1 MGVQAAR
8 RFESVSRRAEY
19 ARLKKKT
26 PEREFVEALER
37 DFEMSPRESRG
48 VLEVV
53 HQTFFDKREL
63 QPGQIE
69 YTAVCAQEG
78 PGRAM
83 DEMRKMHVV
92 LTRDLPDDREVQE
105 KRGESQRRKLQ
116 ILRMTEEA
124 YDQDALLTQEDLGR
138 ILGVSSRTIRRDVA
152 ELMSGGQLKLYLRG
166 VQRDIGKGVTHKVW
180 IVGLYLE
187 WKTYSEI
194 ERMTGHSPGAIK
206 AYLQDFS
213 RIVIARERGIRS
225 AREIG
230 FYIGRTERLVN
241 EYLSLLKA
249 VEQDPVKRERLES
262 LKSQIKHLE
271 RGISSKKSHSTM
283 AWRLVAP

>member
-1 MGVQAAR
+1 MIVSEAR
-8 RFESVSRRAEY
+8 HGSKHRQAEY
-19 ARLKKKT
+19 ARLRKKT

-53 HQTFFDKREL
+53 HQTFFERREL
-63 QPGQIE
+63 RAGQVE
-69 YTAVCAQEG
+69 YTAVHSQEG
-78 PGRAM
+78 PGKPMEAM
-83 DEMRKMHVV
+83 QKVRVV
-92 LTRDLPDDREVQE
+92 LTKDLPSDREVQG
-105 KRGESQRRKLQ
+105 KCGDSQMRKVQ

-124 YDQDALLTQEDLGR
+124 FDQDGLLTQEDLGR
-138 ILGVSSRTIRRDVA
+138 ILGVSSRTVRRDVT
-152 ELMSGGQLKLYLRG
+152 ELMKGGNLKLYLRG

-194 ERMTGHSPGAIK
+194 ERITGHSAGAIK
-206 AYLQDFS
+206 AYLHDFS
-213 RIVIARERGIRS
+213 RIVIARERGIQS

-241 EYLSLLKA
+241 EYLSLLEAAECDKM
-249 VEQDPVKRERLES
+249 KRERLES
-262 LKSQIKHLE
+262 LKIQMRHLE
-271 RGISSKKSHSTM
+271 RDIPSKKRHSTM
-283 AWRLVAP
+283 VWKLVAP